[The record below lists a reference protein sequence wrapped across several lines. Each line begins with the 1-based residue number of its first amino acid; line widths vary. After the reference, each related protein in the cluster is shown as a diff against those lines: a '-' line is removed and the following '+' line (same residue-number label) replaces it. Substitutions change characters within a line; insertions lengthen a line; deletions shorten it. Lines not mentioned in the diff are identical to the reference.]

1 MRVCQ
6 GWHQGVSW
14 LGPEALGPGLGEI
27 MAGAFAEIV
36 VGGLCLL
43 L

>member
-14 LGPEALGPGLGEI
+14 LGPGLGEI